1 MELGTLVL
9 WSLHL
14 VAWDI
19 IFSGKT
25 QGPADIGLT
34 PDTLVPWPLPLIP
47 SDCISF
53 PDAVLQ
59 GPGIIGLGSGFCT
72 LFPGLVL

>member
-1 MELGTLVL
+1 MELVARPFSNVSYSTSIYSMESGTLVL

-34 PDTLVPWPLPLIP
+34 PDTLVPWPLPLIA
-47 SDCISF
+47 SD
-53 PDAVLQ
+53 
-59 GPGIIGLGSGFCT
+59 
-72 LFPGLVL
+72 